1 MSTSLVGF
9 CKGIDQRKKGRRTYA
24 EQLPGHAPVHA
35 CVECK
40 SKNLP
45 RARKASSSFARRRSA
60 GNALAGPVATEYV
73 EGATGKRRSWRGLRT
88 TTEREREREREG
100 GVRGRRGSL
109 GDGWT
114 AALSAS
120 AHHPQSKDQAW
131 WPFCPV
137 LSLSVVFTGGSLVFS
152 PVQGYTS
159 LGRREDVLLGSWP
172 RAAGWDWTGAVTH
185 YFTDHLSTQLSSWY
199 IF

>member
-24 EQLPGHAPVHA
+24 EQLPGRAPVHA

-73 EGATGKRRSWRGLRT
+73 EGATGKRRSWRGRRT
-88 TTEREREREREG
+88 TTERERGRGAWPEG
-100 GVRGRRGSL
+100 EPWRRV
-109 GDGWT
+109 DR
-114 AALSAS
+114 
-120 AHHPQSKDQAW
+120 
-131 WPFCPV
+131 C
-137 LSLSVVFTGGSLVFS
+137 VVGFRPSS
-152 PVQGYTS
+152 PVQGPGLVALLSRPLS
-159 LGRREDVLLGSWP
+159 LYL
-172 RAAGWDWTGAVTH
+172 
-185 YFTDHLSTQLSSWY
+185 
-199 IF
+199 

>member
-1 MSTSLVGF
+1 VVPEMPSPDRGDDGERRGRSYGQTSSVQERSTDYS
-9 CKGIDQRKKGRRTYA
+9 Y
-24 EQLPGHAPVHA
+24 
-35 CVECK
+35 
-40 SKNLP
+40 
-45 RARKASSSFARRRSA
+45 
-60 GNALAGPVATEYV
+60 
-73 EGATGKRRSWRGLRT
+73 W
-88 TTEREREREREG
+88 RERERDGGARPERE
-100 GVRGRRGSL
+100 L

-159 LGRREDVLLGSWP
+159 LGRTAEGRTSCWAVSARRWMGL
-172 RAAGWDWTGAVTH
+172 DWSGYPFHFGLV
-185 YFTDHLSTQLSSWY
+185 
-199 IF
+199 